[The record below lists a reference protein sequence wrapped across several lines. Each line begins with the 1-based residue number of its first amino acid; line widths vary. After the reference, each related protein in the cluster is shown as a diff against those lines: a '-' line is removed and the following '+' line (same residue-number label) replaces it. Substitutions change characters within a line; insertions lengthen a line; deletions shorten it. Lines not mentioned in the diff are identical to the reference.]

1 MALPTFDEF
10 EFLGFP
16 ITISHFDMLET
27 RFRGEIFAS
36 DLINN
41 VGKKVRMVGRLVTIK
56 YVKTVKKELMH
67 FGLELTFEQFL
78 KRGLY
83 YLFTTSVYDSK
94 YKGSDGIERNTVFN
108 GNFILNGLVGKE
120 WELNK
125 PGKTYK
131 RQSSIFFDIKS
142 VWAGG
147 RRYTPINKEK
157 SMEEGKAVY
166 DTDHAYGEQYKN
178 YFRTDFK
185 IGFRQSSKRSSM
197 EWLIDF
203 QNIFNT
209 QNIYGQKYNTQ
220 TGEVNYTY
228 QMGILVIPQWRIMF

>member
-1 MALPTFDEF
+1 
-10 EFLGFP
+10 
-16 ITISHFDMLET
+16 
-27 RFRGEIFAS
+27 
-36 DLINN
+36 
-41 VGKKVRMVGRLVTIK
+41 MVSKGTGTN
-56 YVKTVKKELMH
+56 Y
-67 FGLELTFEQFL
+67 GLELIFEQFL

-83 YLFTTSVYDSK
+83 YLFTTSLYDSK

-131 RQSSIFFDIKS
+131 RQSSIFFDIKA

-147 RRYTPINKEK
+147 RRYTPLDKEK
-157 SMEEGKAVY
+157 SLEEGKAVY
-166 DTDHAYGEQYKN
+166 DTDHAYSEQYKN

-203 QNIFNT
+203 QNIFNI
-209 QNIYGQKYNTQ
+209 QNIYDQKYNTQ